1 MCGGCDHQNGIMET
15 PGGLPPESSEG
26 ARLREA
32 MELDCDGVTMSDLS
46 VYGHSSRKGTFVK
59 LADVASLVAK
69 PVPKGIIAMAVMENG
84 GLRRPKKNEV
94 GEDFVSATWLQEHRP
109 EACGGE
115 AVVRKRPDKAA
126 MKKQREFESEKAV
139 KCGLHSHLAEKSLL
153 DPIRQRVRTVSEATN
168 RAGLMLLDIVMR
180 CQDDG
185 VALPEMDQTFF
196 YRLLTA
202 NEVEPAIR
210 ASMSDTF
217 LSFPGVTRYMG
228 DKQLYASAAAA
239 MKTNFK
245 NSVVFAFE
253 PRQKRYVRAW
263 CNQAPEARGEP
274 WPIIKAI
281 NNWGLEED
289 LTPEATNFVQAE
301 RAAMGNPDAV
311 NGTWLA
317 GNVETV
323 LRTYRRWLTFL
334 ESEGAKLYSI
344 TPVWKIRSHFIKLDT
359 DAMFGLMNAE
369 KLYRGN
375 HDAFKEDSVAQF
387 ESVFKLSGLVS
398 NRWTFSRMV
407 ETDGVTL
414 SVHFKRSKTEGEIRS
429 IEEKKKLRARSKLDA
444 ADRKET
450 RARSPERLKAERAE
464 TRERKKKE
472 RAEAKAHKK
481 GGDAPKERPKSEETK
496 QDPELRDGDLSQ
508 DPGVSPNI
516 TYTVHIVDGKK
527 VRRRFTIGRY
537 NVENGVKRLNR
548 RTALWLESVQ
558 HEQSLLDD
566 ISLKT
571 ATHAFVQAH
580 IRRYAT
586 VHAVLWNEKTKSKWA
601 RGRFDTYIRKPASL
615 DAFFKQIKK
624 DGPVHRHFYG
634 NGSKNSTM
642 KGCKP
647 VPGTLCLRRAKMAFQ
662 DTETK
667 MVDEYLTT
675 QCCWKCHSRTQPVA
689 SVVDGQRKRV
699 RGLVF
704 CDSRTCGCFTNR
716 DYQGALNIM
725 ACGIGP
731 RPAQLERTPV
741 VGVKRTDVRMTNTS
755 RRECAPWRP
764 PRATPYGASQLGLS
778 QN

>member
-1 MCGGCDHQNGIMET
+1 MEH

-32 MELDCDGVTMSDLS
+32 MELDSDGVTMSELS
-46 VYGHSSRKGTFVK
+46 EYSHSSRKGKFVK

-69 PVPKGIIAMAVMENG
+69 PVPKGRIIMAFVENG
-84 GLRRPKKNEV
+84 GLRRLKKDEI
-94 GEDFVSATWLQEHRP
+94 GEDFVSAAWLKEHRP
-109 EACGGE
+109 EAYGGE

-126 MKKQREFESEKAV
+126 MKKQKEFESEKAV
-139 KCGLHSHLAEKSLL
+139 KCGLHGHLAEKSLL
-153 DPIRQRVRTVSEATN
+153 DPIRARVRTVSEATN

-180 CQDDG
+180 CQDSG
-185 VALPEMDQTFF
+185 VSLPEMDQTFF

-202 NEVEPAIR
+202 NEVEPTIKE
-210 ASMSDTF
+210 SLSDTF
-217 LSFPGVTRYMG
+217 SSFPAVTRYQG

-253 PRQKRYVRAW
+253 PRQKRYVSAW
-263 CNQAPEARGEP
+263 CKQAPEARGEP

-281 NNWGLEED
+281 NNWGLEDD
-289 LTPEATNFVQAE
+289 LTPDAEDFVRRE
-301 RAAMGNPDAV
+301 RTAMGSPESV
-311 NGTWLA
+311 TGTWLA
-317 GNVETV
+317 GNVDIV
-323 LRTYRRWLTFL
+323 LQSYRRWLTFL
-334 ESEGAKLYSI
+334 ENEGAKLYSI

-375 HDAFKEDSVAQF
+375 HEAFKLDSVMQF
-387 ESVFKLSGLVS
+387 ESVFELGKLISKQ
-398 NRWTFSRMV
+398 WTFSRMV

-414 SVHFKRSKTEGEIRS
+414 SVHFKRRKTEGEIRDM
-429 IEEKKKLRARSKLDA
+429 EENKKLRTQSKLEA
-444 ADRKET
+444 ANRKET
-450 RARSPERLKAERAE
+450 RARSPERLKAERSE
-464 TRERKKKE
+464 MKDRKKQE
-472 RAEAKAHKK
+472 RVDAKARKS
-481 GGDAPKERPKSEETK
+481 GDTSKEESKSEEKK
-496 QDPELRDGDLSQ
+496 QQAPELRDGDLSQ

-516 TYTVHIVDGKK
+516 TYTVHIVNGKK

-558 HEQSLLDD
+558 QEQSLLDE

-571 ATHAFVQAH
+571 ATHAFVRAH
-580 IRRYAT
+580 IRRYAK
-586 VHAVLWNEKTKSKWA
+586 VHAMMWNEKTKSKWA

-615 DAFFKQIKK
+615 DAFFKDISR

-647 VPGTLCLRRAKMAFQ
+647 VPGTLCLRRAKMAFREA
-662 DTETK
+662 ETK

-675 QCCWKCHSRTQPVA
+675 QCCWKCLSRTQPV
-689 SVVDGQRKRV
+689 SSMVNGERKRV

-731 RPAQLERTPV
+731 RPEQLARTPV
-741 VGVKRTDVRMTNTS
+741 VGVRRTDVRLTNTA
-755 RRECAPWRP
+755 RRECVPWRP
-764 PRATPYGASQLGLS
+764 PRATPYGASQFGLS